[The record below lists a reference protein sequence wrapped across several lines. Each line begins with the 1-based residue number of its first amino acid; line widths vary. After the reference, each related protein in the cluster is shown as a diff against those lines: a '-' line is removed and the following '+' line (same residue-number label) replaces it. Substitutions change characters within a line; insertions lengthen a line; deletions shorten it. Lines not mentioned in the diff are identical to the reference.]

1 MVMPKFVAVVGGKHS
16 GKTTVVQHLISELRR
31 RGYRV
36 GSVKEMPRAHWID
49 VPGKDTWEHGRAGAE
64 IVIAAPLNETICFI
78 KKKPSLNE
86 MLSFFHGLD
95 YIVLEG
101 FENEKTF
108 PKIIAAK
115 DADEASA
122 FSDGLAIAVS
132 GIIVE
137 SDGEVRKASI
147 LKVPI
152 VNCEA
157 EAEKLADMVEQKAF
171 PNLPCLSHCGECGY
185 SSCYEFAK
193 AIVAEKEKA
202 KKCPLL
208 MRDDV
213 VLEVNG
219 DRVPL
224 KLFPRLIIKNMVIGM
239 VSSLNGVKEI
249 AEVKIVVKKKVGGY
263 ANDFATSS

>member
-1 MVMPKFVAVVGGKHS
+1 MPKFVAVVGGKHS
-16 GKTTVVQHLISELRR
+16 GKTTVIQHLISELRR

-64 IVIAAPLNETICFI
+64 IVIATSLNEAACFI
-78 KKKPSLNE
+78 KKKTSLNE
-86 MLSFFHGLD
+86 TLPFFHELD

-101 FENEKTF
+101 FENEKTV

-115 DADEASA
+115 DAEEAAA
-122 FSDGLAIAVS
+122 FSDGLAITIS
-132 GIIVE
+132 GIIAG
-137 SDGEVRKASI
+137 SDEEIRKASI

-152 VNCEA
+152 VNCET
-157 EAEKLADMVEQKAF
+157 EPEKLADTVEQKAF
-171 PNLPCLSHCGECGY
+171 PNLPSLSHCGECGY

-193 AIVAEKEKA
+193 AIVAEKETA

-219 DRVPL
+219 DRIPL
-224 KLFPRLIIKNMVIGM
+224 KLFPRAIIKNIVIGM

-249 AEVKIVVKKKVGGY
+249 GEVKIVVRKNDVGTPR
-263 ANDFATSS
+263 DFTTSRRV